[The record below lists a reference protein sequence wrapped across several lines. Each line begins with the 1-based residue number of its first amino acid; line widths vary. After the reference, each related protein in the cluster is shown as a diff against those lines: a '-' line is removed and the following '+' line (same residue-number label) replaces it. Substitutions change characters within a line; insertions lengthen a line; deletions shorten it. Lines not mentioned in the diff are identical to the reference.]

1 MDNSLK
7 PVVLLDPYPRN
18 NAMIFREADW
28 QRLHAL
34 ADIITVEA
42 GAVPDA
48 VVDACLPQISAV
60 MGQTAL
66 PEARI
71 ERAPKLK
78 AVLNVEGNFFNN
90 MDYAACF
97 SRGIRVAC
105 PAPAFAQPVAEYGLA
120 LALDLAR
127 GITAADRHFR
137 SGTERYGFRG
147 NTGVQTLFG
156 ASVGIIG
163 FGNIARKLTALLTPF
178 GCTIQVFDP
187 WLPDSVLREWGTE
200 PCDLNTLLS
209 VSRIVFVLAAPTV
222 RNGGFIG
229 APELALLRDGSQL
242 ILLSR
247 AEVMDFDALRAE
259 LRSGRIQAA
268 IDVFPQEP
276 FSASDE
282 LRGEESVLLSAHRAG
297 GIDSALKTI
306 GEMAV
311 DDLELILQGL
321 PPVRMQLAHPETIL
335 LQKSK
340 PGLAGKI

>member
-1 MDNSLK
+1 MEHSIK
-7 PVVLLDPYPRN
+7 PVILLDPYPRN
-18 NAMIFREADW
+18 NAMIFRETDW

-34 ADIITVEA
+34 ADIITVEE

-48 VVDACLPQISAV
+48 VVDDCLPRISAIL
-60 MGQTAL
+60 GQTAL
-66 PEARI
+66 PRERLD
-71 ERAPKLK
+71 RAPRLK
-78 AVLNVEGNFFNN
+78 AVLNVEGNFYNN
-90 MDYAACF
+90 IDYPVCL

-147 NTGVQTLFG
+147 NAGVQTLFG
-156 ASVGIIG
+156 APVGFIG
-163 FGNIARKLTALLTPF
+163 FGNIARQLTALLKPF
-178 GCTIQVFDP
+178 ACTIQAFDP

-200 PCDLNTLLS
+200 PCDLNTLLAS
-209 VSRIVFVLAAPTV
+209 SRIVFVLAAPTV
-222 RNGGFIG
+222 KNGGLIG
-229 APELALLRDGSQL
+229 AHELALMPDGSQL

-247 AEVMDFDALRAE
+247 AEVIDFAALRAE

-276 FSASDE
+276 VPDNEE
-282 LRGEESVLLSAHRAG
+282 LRGEESALLSAHRAG

-311 DDLELILQGL
+311 DDLELILRGL
-321 PPVRMQLAHPETIL
+321 PPVRMQLAHAETIQ

>member
-1 MDNSLK
+1 MALSQK

-18 NAMIFREADW
+18 NAMIFREADR

-34 ADIITVEA
+34 ADVITVEE

-48 VVDACLPQISAV
+48 VVDACLPRVSAIL
-60 MGQTAL
+60 GQTAL
-66 PEARI
+66 PRVRL
-71 ERAPKLK
+71 ERAPALK
-78 AVLNVEGNFFNN
+78 AVLNVEGNFFPNI
-90 MDYAACF
+90 DYAACF

-137 SGTERYGFRG
+137 AGTERYGFRG
-147 NTGVQTLFG
+147 NAGVKTLFG
-156 ASVGIIG
+156 AQVGIIG
-163 FGNIARKLTALLTPF
+163 FGNIARKLTALLAPF
-178 GCTIQVFDP
+178 GCTIKVFDP
-187 WLPDSVLREWGTE
+187 WLPDAVLREWGTE
-200 PCDLNTLLS
+200 PCDLNTLLAS
-209 VSRIVFVLAAPTV
+209 SRVVFVLAAPTV
-222 RNGGFIG
+222 ANGGLIG

-247 AEVMDFDALRAE
+247 AEVMDFAALRAE
-259 LRSGRIQAA
+259 LRSGRLQAA
-268 IDVFPQEP
+268 IDVFPEEP
-276 FSASDE
+276 VPASEE
-282 LRGEESVLLSAHRAG
+282 LRCEEAAVLSAHRAG

-311 DDLELILQGL
+311 DDLELILRGL
-321 PPVRMQLAHPETIL
+321 PPARMQLAHPETIL
-335 LQKSK
+335 LQRSK

>member
-1 MDNSLK
+1 MDHSPK

-18 NAMIFREADW
+18 NAMIFREADR

-34 ADIITVEA
+34 ADIITVEE

-48 VVDACLPQISAV
+48 VVDACLPRISAV
-60 MGQTAL
+60 LGQTAL
-66 PEARI
+66 PQARL
-71 ERAPKLK
+71 ERAPALK
-78 AVLNVEGNFFNN
+78 AVLNVEGNFFTNI
-90 MDYAACF
+90 DYAACF

-137 SGTERYGFRG
+137 AGTERYGFRG

-156 ASVGIIG
+156 APVGIIG
-163 FGNIARKLTALLTPF
+163 FGNIARKLIALLAPF

-187 WLPDSVLREWGTE
+187 WLPDSVLREWGTQ
-200 PCDLNTLLS
+200 PCDLNTLLAS
-209 VSRIVFVLAAPTV
+209 SRVVFVLAAPTV
-222 RNGGFIG
+222 RNGGLIG
-229 APELALLRDGSQL
+229 ASELALLRDGSQI

-247 AEVMDFDALRAE
+247 AEVMDFAALRAV

-268 IDVFPQEP
+268 IDVFPEEP
-276 FSASDE
+276 VPASED
-282 LRGEESVLLSAHRAG
+282 LRCEEATVLSAHRAG

-311 DDLELILQGL
+311 DDLELILRGL

>member
-127 GITAADRHFR
+127 GITVADRHFR

>member
-321 PPVRMQLAHPETIL
+321 PPVRMQLAHPETIS

>member
-1 MDNSLK
+1 MDHSLK

-18 NAMIFREADW
+18 SAMIFREADR
-28 QRLHAL
+28 QRLHGL
-34 ADIITVEA
+34 ADIITVEE

-48 VVDACLPQISAV
+48 VVDACLPRLSAIL
-60 MGQTAL
+60 GQTAL
-66 PEARI
+66 PPARL

-90 MDYAACF
+90 IDYTVCF
-97 SRGIRVAC
+97 TRGIRVAC
-105 PAPAFAQPVAEYGLA
+105 AAPAFAQPVAEYGLA

-137 SGTERYGFRG
+137 AGTERYGFKG
-147 NTGVQTLFG
+147 NEGVQTLFG
-156 ASVGIIG
+156 ATVGIIG
-163 FGNIARKLTALLTPF
+163 FGNIARKLTALLAPF
-178 GCTIQVFDP
+178 GCKVRAFDP
-187 WLPDSVLREWGTE
+187 WLPDTVLREWGGE
-200 PCDLNTLLS
+200 PCDLNQLLDS
-209 VSRIVFVLAAPTV
+209 SRIVFVLAAPTV
-222 RNGGFIG
+222 KNGGLIG
-229 APELALLRDGSQL
+229 APELARLRDGSKL

-247 AEVMDFDALRAE
+247 ADVMDFAALRAE

-268 IDVFPQEP
+268 IDVFPEEP
-276 FSASDE
+276 VPES
-282 LRGEESVLLSAHRAG
+282 EEVRFEEAAVLSAHRAG

-311 DDLELILQGL
+311 DDLELVLRGL

-335 LQKSK
+335 LQRSK

>member
-1 MDNSLK
+1 MDQSFK

-18 NAMIFREADW
+18 NAMIFREADR

-34 ADIITVEA
+34 ADIITVEE

-48 VVDACLPQISAV
+48 VVDACLPRLSAIL
-60 MGQTAL
+60 GQTAL
-66 PEARI
+66 PPARL
-71 ERAPKLK
+71 ERAPGLK

-90 MDYAACF
+90 IDYAFCF
-97 SRGIRVAC
+97 TRGIRVAC
-105 PAPAFAQPVAEYGLA
+105 AAPAFVQPVAEYGLA

-137 SGTERYGFRG
+137 AGTERYGFKG
-147 NTGVQTLFG
+147 NAGVQTLFG
-156 ASVGIIG
+156 ATVGIIG
-163 FGNIARKLTALLTPF
+163 FGNIARKLTALLAPF
-178 GCTIQVFDP
+178 GCKIRAFDP
-187 WLPDSVLREWGTE
+187 WLPDTVLREWGTE
-200 PCDLNTLLS
+200 PCDLNQLLDS
-209 VSRIVFVLAAPTV
+209 SRIVFVLAAPTV
-222 RNGGFIG
+222 QNGGLIG
-229 APELALLRDGSQL
+229 APELARLHDGSQL

-247 AEVMDFDALRAE
+247 AEVMDFAALRAE

-268 IDVFPQEP
+268 VDVFPDEP
-276 FSASDE
+276 VSSDE
-282 LRGEESVLLSAHRAG
+282 ELRHEEAALLSAHRAG

-311 DDLELILQGL
+311 DDLELVLRGL

-335 LQKSK
+335 LQRSK

>member
-1 MDNSLK
+1 MALSQK

-18 NAMIFREADW
+18 NAMIFREADR

-34 ADIITVEA
+34 ADVITVEE

-48 VVDACLPQISAV
+48 VVDACLPRVSAIL
-60 MGQTAL
+60 GQTAL
-66 PEARI
+66 PQARL
-71 ERAPKLK
+71 ERAPALK
-78 AVLNVEGNFFNN
+78 AVLNVEGNFFPNI
-90 MDYAACF
+90 DYAACF

-137 SGTERYGFRG
+137 AGTERYGFRG
-147 NTGVQTLFG
+147 NAGV
-156 ASVGIIG
+156 
-163 FGNIARKLTALLTPF
+163 KLTALLAPF
-178 GCTIQVFDP
+178 GCTIKVFDP

-200 PCDLNTLLS
+200 PCDLNTLLAS
-209 VSRIVFVLAAPTV
+209 SRVVFVLAAPTV
-222 RNGGFIG
+222 ANGGLIG

-247 AEVMDFDALRAE
+247 AEVMDFAALRAE
-259 LRSGRIQAA
+259 LRSGRLQAA
-268 IDVFPQEP
+268 IDVFPEEP
-276 FSASDE
+276 VPAGEE
-282 LRGEESVLLSAHRAG
+282 LRCEEAAVLSAHRAG

-311 DDLELILQGL
+311 DDLELILRGL

-335 LQKSK
+335 LQRSK